1 MGEKHCQRGLEVL
14 GVEEYLEKRRKLRK
28 KEKKEEQDILP

>member
-1 MGEKHCQRGLEVL
+1 MGENMSQRRLEIL

-28 KEKKEEQDILP
+28 KEKKEEQDVSP